1 MGARAPLCYIGL
13 VVSKPSAKP
22 LPHSSSHR
30 SPVVSLEDWLTPS
43 PPGANPARPPA
54 SGTATSR
61 SADPGTV
68 MRTCPV
74 CGKELAERKCKLY
87 CPDPVCGYYLSCSDF
102 Y

>member
-1 MGARAPLCYIGL
+1 MALADHE
-13 VVSKPSAKP
+13 A
-22 LPHSSSHR
+22 
-30 SPVVSLEDWLTPS
+30 SPTRPAEPEPTRRKT
-43 PPGANPARPPA
+43 AARPA
-54 SGTATSR
+54 
-61 SADPGTV
+61 ADPGDV